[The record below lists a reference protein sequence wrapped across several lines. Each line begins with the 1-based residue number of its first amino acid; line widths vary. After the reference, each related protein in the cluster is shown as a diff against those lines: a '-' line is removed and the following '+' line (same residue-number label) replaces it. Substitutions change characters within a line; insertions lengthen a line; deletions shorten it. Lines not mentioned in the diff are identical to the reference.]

1 MLRRHLI
8 VQGQQCEHQNDVS
21 NLFKVNNKGNRA
33 TSLTLLTLCLSVN
46 FGQISQ
52 IVLVLP

>member
-8 VQGQQCEHQNDVS
+8 VQGQQCEHQNDVR

-33 TSLTLLTLCLSVN
+33 TSLTLLTFCLSVN